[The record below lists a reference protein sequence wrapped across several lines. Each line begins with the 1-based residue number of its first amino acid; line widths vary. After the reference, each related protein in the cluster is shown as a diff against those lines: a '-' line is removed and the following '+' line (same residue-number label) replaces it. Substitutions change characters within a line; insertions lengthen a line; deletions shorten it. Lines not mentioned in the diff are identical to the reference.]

1 MTPEE
6 HGITPVLFRT
16 FLFAQASSSFRS
28 AQLEAAL
35 ESVRA
40 ILGSEER
47 SGFTDSFIRETLYD
61 CYFDV
66 EKSVEWLSG
75 MSCTLPLGESLTLP
89 KEEQERM
96 NAARE
101 RKGKP

>member
-1 MTPEE
+1 MVSPLSFSAPSSLLTPPL
-6 HGITPVLFRT
+6 PVV
-16 FLFAQASSSFRS
+16 S

-35 ESVRA
+35 ENVRA

-75 MSCTLPLGESLTLP
+75 MSCTRPLGERLTLP
-89 KEEQERM
+89 KEEQERK

>member
-1 MTPEE
+1 MVSPLSFSAPSSLLTPPL
-6 HGITPVLFRT
+6 PVV
-16 FLFAQASSSFRS
+16 S

-35 ESVRA
+35 ENVRA

-75 MSCTLPLGESLTLP
+75 MSCTRPLGERLTLP
-89 KEEQERM
+89 KRSKRGRTLH
-96 NAARE
+96 ARE
-101 RKGKP
+101 KVSHSSLF